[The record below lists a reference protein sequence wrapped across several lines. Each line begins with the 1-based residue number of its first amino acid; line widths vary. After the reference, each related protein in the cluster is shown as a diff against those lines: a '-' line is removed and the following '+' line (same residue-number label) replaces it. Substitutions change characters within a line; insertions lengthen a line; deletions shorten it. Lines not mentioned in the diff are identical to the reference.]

1 MGVWSVQPVDEVEI
15 GVGETRGKRGSWTSQ
30 GRPYFPGQQEER
42 RDSYIQNWRDSG
54 SERGDCTATRGPP
67 RKGQCNACGLTN
79 QGWGKA
85 TLGGRRG
92 GGGGRGGGNLRE
104 DNVIPL

>member
-15 GVGETRGKRGSWTSQ
+15 GVGETRGKQGSWTSQ

-54 SERGDCTATRGPP
+54 SERGTVQPP
-67 RKGQCNACGLTN
+67 
-79 QGWGKA
+79 
-85 TLGGRRG
+85 
-92 GGGGRGGGNLRE
+92 E
-104 DNVIPL
+104 DLQERASVMRVALPNKDRVRPT